1 MTSSPPL
8 TILAMPKPF
17 RGHIGIIQRN
27 AITSWTLLHP
37 RPEIYL
43 FGEEEGVAEMAAELN
58 INHLNDIARN
68 EFGTPL
74 LDDLLRRAREFAR
87 SPMLCYV
94 NSDIILLQEF
104 IGAVSAIHM
113 QFPKFLGVA
122 YRLNI
127 ELTEILDFARGGEM
141 KLRSEILPL
150 GRPGNP
156 TAIDVFVFHL
166 DCYQQVPPFA
176 IGRAWFDQ
184 WLIKDARRQKIPV
197 VDMTRFT
204 RAIHQNHDYGH
215 IAGGQQ
221 GAYWGEEARSSLVI
235 YGGVPHAFTLLDVTH
250 ELGPSGRIR
259 RVHFRREAAAV
270 QKWLWKTVIQPT
282 SSLRSKLGLQ
292 RKTLL
297 RLGEKV
303 KPAKH

>member
-1 MTSSPPL
+1 MSETTHV
-8 TILAMPKPF
+8 TILALPKPF
-17 RGHIGIIQRN
+17 HGHIGTIQRN
-27 AITSWTLLHP
+27 AITSWTKLRP

-43 FGEEEGVAEMAAELN
+43 FGEEEGVAEIAAELR
-58 INHLNDIARN
+58 ISHLRDIMRN

-87 SPMLCYV
+87 TPLLCYV

-104 IGAVSAIHM
+104 VDAVSAIHG

-122 YRLNI
+122 HRVNI
-127 ELTEILDFARGGEM
+127 ELTETLDFAEGGEM

-150 GRPGNP
+150 GTPGNP
-156 TAIDVFVFHL
+156 TAIDVFVFPP
-166 DCYQQVPPFA
+166 DFYQQVPPFA

-184 WLIKDARRQKIPV
+184 WLIKEARRQRMPV
-197 VDMTRFT
+197 VDMTQVT

-221 GAYWGEEARSSLVI
+221 GAYWGEEARRSLVI

-250 ELGPSGRIR
+250 ELLPSGRIR
-259 RVHFRREAAAV
+259 RVHFRREAAAL
-270 QKWLWKTVIQPT
+270 QDWLWKTVIKPT
-282 SSLRSKLGLQ
+282 SGLRGRLGLK
-292 RKTLL
+292 RKTLQ
-297 RLGEKV
+297 RLNEKV

>member
-1 MTSSPPL
+1 MPPL

-27 AITSWTLLHP
+27 AITSWTMLRP
-37 RPEIYL
+37 RPKIYL
-43 FGEEEGVAEMAAELN
+43 FGEEEGVAEIAAELR
-58 INHLNDIARN
+58 ISHLHDIARSQ
-68 EFGTPL
+68 FGTPL
-74 LDDLLRRAREFAR
+74 LDDLLRRAREFVGT
-87 SPMLCYV
+87 PLLCYV

-104 IGAVSAIHM
+104 VDAISTINA

-122 YRLNI
+122 HRLNI
-127 ELTEILDFARGGEM
+127 ELTTILDFARDGEM

-150 GRPGNP
+150 GTPGNP
-156 TAIDVFVFHL
+156 TAIDIFVFPPDL
-166 DCYQQVPPFA
+166 YQQVPPFA

-184 WLIKDARRQKIPV
+184 WLIKDALRQRIPV
-197 VDMTRFT
+197 VDMTQVT

-221 GAYWGEEARSSLVI
+221 SAYGGEEARRSLVI

-250 ELGPSGRIR
+250 ELLPSGRIR

-270 QKWLWKTVIQPT
+270 HDWLWKTVIQPT
-282 SSLRSKLGLQ
+282 SGLRGKLGLR
-292 RKTLL
+292 RKTMQ
-297 RLGEKV
+297 RLDEKV

>member
-27 AITSWTLLHP
+27 AITSWTRLLRP

-43 FGEEEGVAEMAAELN
+43 FGEEEGVAEIAAELN

-87 SPMLCYV
+87 SPLLCYV

-104 IGAVSAIHM
+104 VDAVSAIHM

-127 ELTEILDFARGGEM
+127 ELTETLDFARGGEM
-141 KLRSEILPL
+141 NLRSEILPL
-150 GRPGNP
+150 GTLGNP
-156 TAIDVFVFHL
+156 TAIDVFVFHP

-184 WLIKDARRQKIPV
+184 WLIKEARRQRIPV
-197 VDMTRFT
+197 VDMTQFA
-204 RAIHQNHDYGH
+204 RAIHQNHDYSH

-221 GAYWGEEARSSLVI
+221 GAYWGEEARRSLVI

-250 ELGPSGRIR
+250 ELLPRWTNPARSFSPRSCR
-259 RVHFRREAAAV
+259 RT
-270 QKWLWKTVIQPT
+270 TVA
-282 SSLRSKLGLQ
+282 L
-292 RKTLL
+292 
-297 RLGEKV
+297 ENC
-303 KPAKH
+303 

>member
-1 MTSSPPL
+1 MTEAKPI
-8 TILAMPKPF
+8 TILGMPKPF
-17 RGHIGIIQRN
+17 RGHIGTIQRN
-27 AITSWTLLHP
+27 AIASWTMLRP

-43 FGEEEGVAEMAAELN
+43 FGEEEGVAEIAAELR
-58 INHLNDIARN
+58 ISHLHDIARN

-87 SPMLCYV
+87 TPLLCYV

-104 IGAVSAIHM
+104 VDAVSAIHA

-127 ELTEILDFARGGEM
+127 ELTETLDFGGGGEM
-141 KLRSEILPL
+141 KLRREILPL
-150 GRPGNP
+150 GTPGNA
-156 TAIDVFVFHL
+156 TAIDVFVFPP
-166 DCYQQVPPFA
+166 DSYQQVPPFA

-184 WLIKDARRQKIPV
+184 WLIKDARRQRIPI
-197 VDMTRFT
+197 VDITQVT
-204 RAIHQNHDYGH
+204 RAIHQNHDYAH

-221 GAYWGEEARSSLVI
+221 GAYWGEEARRNLVI

-250 ELGPSGRIR
+250 ELLPSGRIR

-282 SSLRSKLGLQ
+282 SGLRGKLGLQ
-292 RKTLL
+292 RKTLQ